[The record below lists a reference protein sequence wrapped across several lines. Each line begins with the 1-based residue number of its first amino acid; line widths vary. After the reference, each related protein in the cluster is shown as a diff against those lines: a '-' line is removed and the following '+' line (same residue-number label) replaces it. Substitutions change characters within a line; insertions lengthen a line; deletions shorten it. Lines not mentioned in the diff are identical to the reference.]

1 MIMKNSVLWWGY
13 MRQTDGH
20 SQVHSG
26 HEGVNPP
33 GASPDQ
39 QEPLTVAEDP
49 VFTSRTTV
57 FHAAARLSKRSMGR
71 PKQRVQFLPDTPC
84 APHFLNLHLWIPKL
98 HYCSGDFSINDCKK
112 LSSFRKFFHY
122 ITWQPLYL
130 HPSTASDPFFL
141 PPVSVHR
148 SIFHSSWNAEH
159 LGV

>member
-49 VFTSRTTV
+49 VSTSRTTV

-71 PKQRVQFLPDTPC
+71 PKQSSVSARHSLCPT
-84 APHFLNLHLWIPKL
+84 
-98 HYCSGDFSINDCKK
+98 
-112 LSSFRKFFHY
+112 LSKF
-122 ITWQPLYL
+122 
-130 HPSTASDPFFL
+130 ASMNPEIGL
-141 PPVSVHR
+141 
-148 SIFHSSWNAEH
+148 
-159 LGV
+159 L